1 MVSFPL
7 NYYTNNISY
16 RAAISDKEIDSV
28 KNAKQHF
35 SDCYLMSTVE
45 ALSNSENG
53 RQILKY
59 QIQRNAT
66 TPGRIDC
73 YLYKKNGEKEVYSVP
88 TSTVVNGYEKVYK
101 HQPNDIIRSLN
112 ISINE
117 YEKKY
122 NTKPFVSKIGDKF
135 KDYSFE
141 YNSPSNFMRTLTGIK
156 PVSIGET
163 SLNIDL
169 TGYKDEVMKLFERMD
184 KEKNFSF
191 VISTGPKA
199 LDGHRWHVYVI
210 QNVDLKNNTI
220 TVKEKREN
228 TPKTMTIEEALKTF
242 KSITGYFNSDL
253 APKNQPSV

>member
-1 MVSFPL
+1 M
-7 NYYTNNISY
+7 
-16 RAAISDKEIDSV
+16 
-28 KNAKQHF
+28 
-35 SDCYLMSTVE
+35 
-45 ALSNSENG
+45 
-53 RQILKY
+53 
-59 QIQRNAT
+59 
-66 TPGRIDC
+66 
-73 YLYKKNGEKEVYSVP
+73 
-88 TSTVVNGYEKVYK
+88 
-101 HQPNDIIRSLN
+101 
-112 ISINE
+112 
-117 YEKKY
+117 
-122 NTKPFVSKIGDKF
+122 KI
-135 KDYSFE
+135 
-141 YNSPSNFMRTLTGIK
+141 LTGIK

-184 KEKNFSF
+184 KERNFSF